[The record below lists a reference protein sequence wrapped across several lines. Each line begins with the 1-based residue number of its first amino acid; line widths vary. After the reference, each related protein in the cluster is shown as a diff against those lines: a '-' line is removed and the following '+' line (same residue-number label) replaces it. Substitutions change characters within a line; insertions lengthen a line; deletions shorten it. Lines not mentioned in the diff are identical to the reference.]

1 MFLALRDLR
10 FARGRFTLMGA
21 VIALITLL
29 VVLLTGLTAGLGAQ
43 SVSAITS
50 LNADRIAF
58 SAPADGQ
65 STAYGQSRLDQSQVQ
80 QYADAAGGEGTGIT
94 AATPIGIAQTTLET
108 QTTSG
113 QGADRVAVSIFGVA
127 PHGFV
132 TPGGVGGKDV
142 VVSEALT
149 DDGVKV
155 GDQVTVGG
163 SMFTVAALRADSSY
177 NHMPV
182 VWMDLEQWRS
192 MNAAGGASAT
202 VMALK
207 TSADYNGATLEKS
220 TKTVTETRDDSLSAV
235 GSYSAENGSL
245 TMIRVLL
252 LGISAVVVG
261 AFFTVWT
268 IQRTPDIAVL
278 KAVGASTEY
287 VVKDA
292 AAQAFVVLLIGG
304 AVGTLAASGLG
315 LLAAGVVPFVVD
327 ASTTVVP
334 LVLLIALGMAG
345 ALAALKRISS
355 VDPITALGAAR

>member
-29 VVLLTGLTAGLGAQ
+29 VVLLSGLTAGLGAQ

-50 LNADRIAF
+50 LNADRIVF
-58 SAPADGQ
+58 SAPADGD
-65 STAYGQSRLDQSQVQ
+65 SASYGQSRLDESQLQ
-80 QYADAAGGEGTGIT
+80 KYADATTEKSTGVT
-94 AATPIGIAQTTLET
+94 AAAPIGIAQTSLEK
-108 QTTSG
+108 G
-113 QGADRVAVSIFGVA
+113 QKRVAISAFGVQ
-127 PHGFV
+127 PKGFV
-132 TPGGVGGKDV
+132 TPRGVGGNEV
-142 VVSEALT
+142 VISDALK
-149 DDGVKV
+149 DDGIRV
-155 GDQVTVGG
+155 GDEITIGNAT
-163 SMFTVAALRADSSY
+163 FTVAGIRADSSY
-177 NHMPV
+177 NHTPV
-182 VWMDLEQWRS
+182 VWMDLPQWQS
-192 MNAAGGASAT
+192 LDAAGGATAT
-202 VMALK
+202 VLALK
-207 TSADYNGATLEKS
+207 TTGDYQVGPLEKS
-220 TKTVTETRDDSLSAV
+220 SHTVTETLDGSLGAV

-278 KAVGASTEY
+278 KAVGASTKY

-292 AAQAFVVLLIGG
+292 AAQAFIVLLIGG
-304 AVGTLAASGLG
+304 GIGALAASGLG
-315 LLAAGVVPFVVD
+315 LLAASVVPFVVD
-327 ASTTVVP
+327 VSTTVVP
-334 LVLLIALGMAG
+334 LALLIALGMLG